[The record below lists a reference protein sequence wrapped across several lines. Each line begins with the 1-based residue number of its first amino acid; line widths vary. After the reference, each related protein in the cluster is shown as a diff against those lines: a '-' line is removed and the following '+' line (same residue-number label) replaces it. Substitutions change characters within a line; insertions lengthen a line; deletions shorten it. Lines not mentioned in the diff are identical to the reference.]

1 MLPSNTAT
9 TIGIRI
15 PNVPHEVPVA
25 NARKHATK
33 KITAGNNEIK
43 SPATDFIDIATNSFA
58 PRESVIDFKVHA
70 IVRIKMAGTIAQ
82 SGFAPLL
89 SFAAFLSINLGVI
102 NLLPLPVLDGGHLII
117 ILAEA
122 ITGRRLP
129 AKALMYIQMVGV
141 ALMVALFLYV
151 TTQDIFRLL

>member
-70 IVRIKMAGTIAQ
+70 IVKIKIAGTIALNPSTKQ
-82 SGFAPLL
+82 SMQFLNGRTLLITYKTIVITSPKKLPIASPTDASLFENAVIKSFPLK
-89 SFAAFLSINLGVI
+89 N
-102 NLLPLPVLDGGHLII
+102 PPV
-117 ILAEA
+117 
-122 ITGRRLP
+122 
-129 AKALMYIQMVGV
+129 
-141 ALMVALFLYV
+141 
-151 TTQDIFRLL
+151 

>member
-70 IVRIKMAGTIAQ
+70 IVRIKMAGTIALKPSTKQ
-82 SGFAPLL
+82 SMQFLNGRTLLITYKRIVITKPKKLPIARPTEASLFENAVIKSFPLK
-89 SFAAFLSINLGVI
+89 N
-102 NLLPLPVLDGGHLII
+102 PPV
-117 ILAEA
+117 
-122 ITGRRLP
+122 
-129 AKALMYIQMVGV
+129 
-141 ALMVALFLYV
+141 
-151 TTQDIFRLL
+151 